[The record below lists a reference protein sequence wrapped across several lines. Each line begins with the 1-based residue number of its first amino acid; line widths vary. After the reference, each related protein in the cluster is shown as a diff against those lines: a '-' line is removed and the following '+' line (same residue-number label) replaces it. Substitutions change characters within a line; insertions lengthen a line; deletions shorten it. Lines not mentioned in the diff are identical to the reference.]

1 MLQDADGYLWLSNFV
16 NKYEIIEMGAITSYH
31 MEEGL
36 ARSVPYFIDQLPYFS
51 AGIIDHQ
58 GHLWMTSYSGVVYQY
73 DGVNLHEHQVEVD
86 NSRAAILTIYQDR
99 QQQILLGTQNLGI
112 LRWTDL
118 GFTQYKI

>member
-58 GHLWMTSYSGVVYQY
+58 GHLWMTRVALYINMTVLICRS
-73 DGVNLHEHQVEVD
+73 
-86 NSRAAILTIYQDR
+86 I
-99 QQQILLGTQNLGI
+99 
-112 LRWTDL
+112 
-118 GFTQYKI
+118 K